1 MRFEAVGRVILA
13 CQQAGILKVGFI
25 TEPPQA
31 GRLAVID
38 RLVCLEGNRTMSMN
52 VGNAS
57 GEGEVMVEMNTTP
70 LIDVML
76 VLLTLLIITL
86 PIQTHA
92 VKLDMPTP
100 NPTAADRHSG
110 VGGTGRG
117 LRRHRSPGTAT
128 AVDRATMD
136 SYFADAARKDPQPE
150 IHINPNRLAKYDA
163 VAKVLADAQRLGA
176 THIGFTGID
185 QYN

>member
-1 MRFEAVGRVILA
+1 MA
-13 CQQAGILKVGFI
+13 
-25 TEPPQA
+25 
-31 GRLAVID
+31 
-38 RLVCLEGNRTMSMN
+38 MS
-52 VGNAS
+52 AS
-57 GEGEVMVEMNTTP
+57 TADGEVMVEMNTTP

-92 VKLDMPTP
+92 VKLDMPAPNATP
-100 NPTAADRHSG
+100 PKIIPQTVDLG
-110 VGGTGRG
+110 VDFDGTITWNG
-117 LRRHRSPGTAT
+117 AT
-128 AVDRATMD
+128 VDRATMD
-136 SYFADAARKDPQPE
+136 AYFEDASKKDPQPE
-150 IHINPNRLAKYDA
+150 IHVSPNRLAKYDY

>member
-1 MRFEAVGRVILA
+1 MA
-13 CQQAGILKVGFI
+13 
-25 TEPPQA
+25 
-31 GRLAVID
+31 
-38 RLVCLEGNRTMSMN
+38 MSTST
-52 VGNAS
+52 AD
-57 GEGEVMVEMNTTP
+57 GEVMVEMNTTP

-92 VKLDMPTP
+92 VKLDMPQNTNAPPPLITP
-100 NPTAADRHSG
+100 ETVDLG
-110 VGGTGRG
+110 VDFDGTVTWNG
-117 LRRHRSPGTAT
+117 T
-128 AVDRATMD
+128 AVDRPTMD
-136 SYFADAARKDPQPE
+136 SYFADAATKTPQPE
-150 IHINPNRLAKYDA
+150 IHVNPNRLAKYDA